1 MLAMLMGLDIRYTS
15 PRSFLLP
22 ILGQNALTASIFFA
36 CTAPTL
42 SLVRRIKQEEAM
54 LEEEFGAEWKTYCK
68 KTWRLVPFIW

>member
-1 MLAMLMGLDIRYTS
+1 M
-15 PRSFLLP
+15 
-22 ILGQNALTASIFFA
+22 LGQNALTASIFFA

-54 LEEEFGAEWKTYCK
+54 LEKEFGAEWKTYCK